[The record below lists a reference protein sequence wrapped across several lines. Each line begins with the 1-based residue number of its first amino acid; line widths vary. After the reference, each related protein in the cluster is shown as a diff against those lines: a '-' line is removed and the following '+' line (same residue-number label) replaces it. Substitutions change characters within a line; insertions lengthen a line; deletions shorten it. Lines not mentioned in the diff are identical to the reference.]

1 MSHAHSLKHTLI
13 GDRAFYKRVVAVLV
27 PIIIQNTV
35 TNVVSL
41 LDNVMVGSVGTIQM
55 SAVAIVNQLLFIFNL
70 CIFGGLA
77 GAGIFVVQYACLL
90 YTSLRRSGSEPEK
103 RARCHSRAQRG
114 GQ

>member
-55 SAVAIVNQLLFIFNL
+55 SAVAIVNTENTT
-70 CIFGGLA
+70 
-77 GAGIFVVQYACLL
+77 FVCTV
-90 YTSLRRSGSEPEK
+90 
-103 RARCHSRAQRG
+103 
-114 GQ
+114 